1 MFKYKL
7 MLQKI
12 YTQQAP
18 ESIGPYSQAILCGNM
33 LYTSGQIPIDPV
45 TGNVD
50 ATDIKGQ
57 TIQVMQNLSAI
68 LQAAGMSFGHVIK
81 TTCFLKNMEDFT
93 AFNTIYSEYFT
104 NHPARSCIAVRQL
117 PKDVLVEIELI
128 ACKD

>member
-68 LQAAGMSFGHVIK
+68 LQAAGCHSAM
-81 TTCFLKNMEDFT
+81 
-93 AFNTIYSEYFT
+93 
-104 NHPARSCIAVRQL
+104 
-117 PKDVLVEIELI
+117 
-128 ACKD
+128 